1 MILDRLDK
9 KEKYTLEGLS
19 LSQLLMIND
28 EICEKYPNTYR
39 KSHTTKF
46 FNGKNSSQ
54 AKSLNYN
61 HHRGY
66 WNVTISSERDA
77 KTMGHFFEGEVKTFK
92 NTQFTVL

>member
-46 FNGKNSSQ
+46 FNGKNNSQ

-61 HHRGY
+61 HYRGY

-77 KTMGHFFEGEVKTFK
+77 KTMEHFFAGEVRAFK
-92 NTQFTVL
+92 NSQFVVL

>member
-54 AKSLNYN
+54 VKSLNYN

-66 WNVTISSERDA
+66 WNATIASGRGA
-77 KTMGHFFEGEVKTFK
+77 KTMKHFFGEEVRAFK
-92 NTQFTVL
+92 GTQFIIV